1 MKSLISVFQV
11 SDIDQSLNWYKKW
24 LGEPDVIP
32 MEGMAEYQIA
42 PNAWLQLF
50 LYYPKQ
56 NQVAPSD
63 ENSDNRPS
71 AIVIGVEDI
80 HLTQKTLQDNGIEVS
95 DIADYEVVLT
105 IDVFDPDGN
114 QITFVQEV

>member
-1 MKSLISVFQV
+1 MKKIVMKSLISVFQV

-42 PNAWLQLF
+42 PNAWLQLSCDES
-50 LYYPKQ
+50 
-56 NQVAPSD
+56 SD
-63 ENSDNRPS
+63 KKTST
-71 AIVIGVEDI
+71 IVIGVEDI

>member
-1 MKSLISVFQV
+1 MKKIVMKSLISVFQV

-24 LGEPDVIP
+24 LGEPDVMP
-32 MEGMAEYQIA
+32 MEGMAEYQIM
-42 PNAWLQLF
+42 PNAWLQL
-50 LYYPKQ
+50 
-56 NQVAPSD
+56 SCD
-63 ENSDNRPS
+63 ESSDNRPS

-105 IDVFDPDGN
+105 IDVFDPDSN